1 MSQTLVGLAYY
12 YWDITFLRS
21 AHGRHSTLH
30 QNSSSHQIHRRTVQ
44 PRATTLR
51 FRYIITI
58 KNLSQ
63 QTVQLVSRRWLIT
76 DSNGK
81 QMTVEG
87 DGVVGQQPFIPSN
100 DEYTYSSGT
109 ALETPV
115 GVMQGHYKMLD
126 EKGQEFITEIE
137 PFRLAVPNVL
147 N

>member
-1 MSQTLVGLAYY
+1 PELQRYVFA
-12 YWDITFLRS
+12 
-21 AHGRHSTLH
+21 
-30 QNSSSHQIHRRTVQ
+30 
-44 PRATTLR
+44 
-51 FRYIITI
+51 YIITI

>member
-1 MSQTLVGLAYY
+1 MDTSTPCIKVQVHTKYIPEQSNPEHQRYVFAY
-12 YWDITFLRS
+12 L
-21 AHGRHSTLH
+21 
-30 QNSSSHQIHRRTVQ
+30 
-44 PRATTLR
+44 
-51 FRYIITI
+51 ITI
-58 KNLSQ
+58 KNLSTE
-63 QTVQLVSRRWLIT
+63 TVQLISRRWLIT

-87 DGVVGQQPFIPSN
+87 DGVVGEQPYIAGN

-115 GVMQGHYKMLD
+115 GVMQGHYVMHNQD
-126 EKGQEFITEIE
+126 GEEFIADIE